1 MIGNNLWGISVL
13 DKALINL
20 VNRGSWLYSTPID
33 SQKLRDSLE
42 KTLEYYPV
50 FKGRMAADN
59 GSIAL
64 CNAEIAYE
72 ESAQAQ
78 FNCDEIAEEMYLPSL
93 LKAKYDVKG
102 FKKGAF
108 PVLSVKV
115 VKITGGTL
123 VSVAINHVCADGAT
137 LYRFMKDWADIFSG
151 RAVTPPVCAQD
162 LFPKPHHTKEEL
174 AAILAEKKWYKV
186 GMSDLFSMITDRISN
201 TSIVAKPIFISNAF
215 LEELRTTYSIG
226 KEVGNNALLCALTC
240 NRIAGRREMC
250 SVASVVNLRG
260 RAIYPEGFVG
270 NAVAN
275 ITSPEFDIDE
285 GIGAAASII
294 DADLRSKI
302 SERESLEDFFRLYTE
317 AMTLKLPFIP
327 FNLGGTCG
335 KHPSCLIV
343 NNFCGFDIYG
353 VDFGGSAPLKA
364 YPNDLP
370 DNIKIWPG
378 RKDED
383 GVYLLLRG
391 KITKSFT
398 AEEVRGR
405 CQSGRFAAHGADD
418 EAS

>member
-20 VNRGSWLYSTPID
+20 VNRGSWLYNIPID
-33 SQKLRDSLE
+33 TQKLRNSLE

-50 FKGRMAADN
+50 FKGRLAADK

-78 FNCDEIAEEMYLPSL
+78 FNCDEIAKEMYLPSL
-93 LKAKYDVKG
+93 LKAKYDIKG

-115 VKITGGTL
+115 VKITGGTM

-137 LYRFMKDWADIFSG
+137 LYRFMKDWADIFNG
-151 RAVTPPVCAQD
+151 RAMTPPVCSQD

-174 AAILAEKKWYKV
+174 AAILTERKWYKV
-186 GMSDLFSMITDRISN
+186 GMKDLFSMITDRVSN
-201 TSIVAKPIFISNAF
+201 NSIVAKPIFISNAF
-215 LEELRTTYSIG
+215 LKGMRARFSIG
-226 KEVGNNALLCALTC
+226 KEVGKNALISTLLCH
-240 NRIAGRREMC
+240 RIAGRREMC

-260 RAIYPEGFVG
+260 RGIYPEGFVG

-294 DADLRSKI
+294 DDDLRSKI
-302 SERESLEDFFRLYTE
+302 SDRESLEEFFKLYTE

-327 FNLGGTCG
+327 FNLGGTSG

-343 NNFCGFDIYG
+343 NNFTGFDIYG
-353 VDFGGSAPLKA
+353 VDFGGSVPVKA

-378 RKDED
+378 SRDED

-391 KITKSFT
+391 KITKSFKT
-398 AEEVRGR
+398 E
-405 CQSGRFAAHGADD
+405 DIK
-418 EAS
+418 